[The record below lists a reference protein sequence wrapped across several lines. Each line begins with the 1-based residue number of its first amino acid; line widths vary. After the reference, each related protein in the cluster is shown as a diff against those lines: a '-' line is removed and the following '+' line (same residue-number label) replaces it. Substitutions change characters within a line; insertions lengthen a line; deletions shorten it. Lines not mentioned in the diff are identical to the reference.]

1 MSSSYTVYIFD
12 QTYTLAVPTS
22 LNSNMPMYDKTILLY
37 SGTDNKINFNLVNSD
52 NKPYDLTSQSAYFN
66 MTDVETNETV
76 LAKQLTISDATRGK
90 CNTTVLVSE
99 LYNLAP
105 GLYHFS
111 AYVEN
116 SSGAKTLVY
125 TDRAGDAVGVVE
137 IKGDSFPT
145 TRPTKVAS
153 SFTLRNTW
161 YYSNNLSG
169 SAEQNLTS
177 RAHTIAIYTT
187 NFNGNVAIEGNLDDT
202 ASTNDDD
209 WFVIPIQGMGSAQT
223 QFTPASADPK
233 IDPYQFNT
241 AVRWI
246 RVKYKPATGNT
257 GTFDQM
263 LLRN

>member
-1 MSSSYTVYIFD
+1 MNYIIQHQVYI
-12 QTYTLAVPTS
+12 T
-22 LNSNMPMYDKTILLY
+22 
-37 SGTDNKINFNLVNSD
+37 
-52 NKPYDLTSQSAYFN
+52 SAYIQ
-66 MTDVETNETV
+66 D
-76 LAKQLTISDATRGK
+76 
-90 CNTTVLVSE
+90 
-99 LYNLAP
+99 
-105 GLYHFS
+105 
-111 AYVEN
+111 
-116 SSGAKTLVY
+116 SSGAKKLVY

-145 TRPTKVAS
+145 SRPTKVAS
-153 SFTLRNTW
+153 SFTLRSTW

-187 NFNGNVAIEGNLDDT
+187 NFSGEIAVEGNLDDT
-202 ASTNDDD
+202 ASVNDDD
-209 WFVIPIQGMGSAQT
+209 WFVIPINGMGAVST
-223 QFTPASADPK
+223 TFTPASADPK

-246 RVKYKPATGNT
+246 RVKYKPAGGNA